1 MKEYYISEKDII
13 DSINYFKELK
23 ISDDAMLPIYL
34 ITKSMGIT
42 LKKPVTFSGVTKDEK
57 ESILNL
63 LWQLGGLQGPN
74 EVGKKK
80 AVLFPNAF
88 QTLEFYQAGTDYNS
102 LVGRI
107 KDTLEKKNINVP
119 LFNDNNKLLT
129 LSRNYKDLLID
140 KYLHNE
146 KISLKHFACWIFRFT
161 NFEFPNSEFSTS
173 EFTQVVNKSIRK
185 LFKISKHDFLWIFE
199 DDILNRSITPQDKII
214 RPTVIR
220 EQFNFDP
227 DDLPEIIPQTGPV
240 QSSIVPLNI
249 TQSFIE
255 LIGDNPSNEQIYNT
269 LLQKKQIVLTGVPGI
284 GKSRYLNA
292 LRDKFDDSLM
302 IQFHANYSYEE
313 FIGGETIKNST
324 VVSQKGQFLEFIEI
338 AKQPQN
344 TDKKYL
350 FIIDELNRGNI
361 SQIFGET
368 ILTLDREYT
377 AKLAKPID
385 GIIELSI
392 PNNLYIACSMN
403 TSDRNIAFIDLAIRR
418 RFAFITLQPNYELL
432 SSITEYQHYDLG
444 NLLKKINTKILNIL
458 GKEELLLGHS
468 YFILDDIYNTSQNK
482 YIWTDEKFHLHFNFV
497 VLPTLKEY
505 TFSSANALTSI
516 IGDELSTGLLD
527 LNEFLEAFEEE
538 FNN

>member
-1 MKEYYISEKDII
+1 MNEYYISEKDVI
-13 DSINYFKELK
+13 DSINYFKGLK

-34 ITKSMGIT
+34 ITKSMGIA
-42 LKKPVTFSGVTKDEK
+42 LKKPVTFSGVSKDEK
-57 ESILNL
+57 ESILSL

-74 EVGKKK
+74 EVGKKR
-80 AVLFPNAF
+80 VILFPNAF
-88 QTLEFYQAGTDYNS
+88 NTLEFYQSGTEYNS
-102 LVGRI
+102 LVARI

-129 LSRNYKDLLID
+129 LNRNYKDLLTE

-161 NFEFPNSEFSTS
+161 NFEFPDAEFDANK
-173 EFTQVVNKSIRK
+173 FTQVVNKSIRK
-185 LFKISKHDFLWIFE
+185 LFKISKHDFLWLFE
-199 DDILNRSITPQDKII
+199 DDILNKSITPQDKII
-214 RPTVIR
+214 QSSLIR
-220 EQFNFDP
+220 NQFNFDP
-227 DDLPEIIPQTGPV
+227 ANQPEIVSQTDLV
-240 QSSIVPLNI
+240 QSSKIPLNI
-249 TQSFIE
+249 TQNLIE
-255 LIGDNPSNEQIYNT
+255 LIGDNPTNEQIYNT

-284 GKSRYLNA
+284 GKSRYLNS
-292 LRDKFDDSLM
+292 LKEEFDDSLM

-313 FIGGETIKNST
+313 FIGGETIKNSN
-324 VVSQKGQFLEFIEI
+324 VISQKGQFLEFVEI

-344 TDKKYL
+344 IDRKYL

-385 GIIELSI
+385 GINDLSI
-392 PNNLYIACSMN
+392 PSNLYIACSMN

-418 RFAFITLQPNYELL
+418 RFAFINLQPNYELL
-432 SSITEYQHYDLG
+432 SSITEYHHYDLG
-444 NLLKKINTKILNIL
+444 NILKKVNTKILNIL

-468 YFILDDIYNTSQNK
+468 YFLLEDVYDETKQK
-482 YIWTDEKFHLHFNFV
+482 YIWTDEKLHLHFNFV
-497 VLPTLKEY
+497 ILPTLKEY

-527 LNEFLEAFEEE
+527 LDEFLEAFEEE